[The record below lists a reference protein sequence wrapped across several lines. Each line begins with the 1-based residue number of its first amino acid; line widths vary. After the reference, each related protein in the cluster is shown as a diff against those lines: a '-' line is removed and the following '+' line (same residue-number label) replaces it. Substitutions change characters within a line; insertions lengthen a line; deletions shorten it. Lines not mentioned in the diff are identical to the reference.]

1 MNKYENLS
9 KEELLKLIEKQ
20 EAELKSKKYGL
31 VWDAERE
38 PEQVVLDCES
48 NLPVLKR
55 VKGKEIRTNDED
67 DNILIEGDNY
77 HALTVLNY
85 THKEKID
92 VIYIDPPYNTG
103 NKDFVYND
111 RYVDREDGY
120 RHSKWLNFMEKRL
133 NLAKNLLKETGVIFI
148 SIDDNE
154 VAQLKM
160 LCDKVFG
167 EINFENIFNIK
178 VRHEN
183 RILRQ
188 DIRYQQTLEYLV
200 CYSKQSKIY
209 TPARIENLKDIEND
223 YRYEIK
229 ISAKK
234 PDKIVNIKGY
244 DIEIYQ
250 KEDYKLIQVN
260 NGLGSLKQYSIRGSL
275 ITQKGS
281 ASEFYEKNLKQRKGE
296 DGLGALYRV
305 MGMGE
310 KGDGLGYRFITQP
323 SSNKIKNGIYYQG
336 RPIKIKTNNNLPY
349 PNYFDFVGEFN
360 NVGYEGET
368 DFKNGKKPL
377 VFIEKILQIAGF
389 SRNGTI
395 LDFFAGS
402 GSVGHAILGLNKKDN
417 GNRKFILCTNN
428 DLNGY
433 EKEFRE
439 KNTSEKEMQ
448 KYGICQRVT
457 YPRLEKVIKGYQ
469 NSKAEDVEGLGGNLQ
484 YFKTDLVKKTTAVQT
499 KLDITFK
506 CTEMLCVKENIFNL
520 EKEVEDWKIFSSN
533 KKDKFLCIYYNF
545 IEKSFDDFL
554 TELKKIKAEKAV
566 YIFSL
571 SDELDEEIIAGVENA
586 RLESIP
592 QKILKVYEEWV
603 KKNVPMR
610 SDLILLEFQRAKER
624 IFDQEDKEEG
634 ARLLRIVLEKTIV
647 KISQQNGVEFLKE
660 NAKGEKTSILN
671 DKLKGKSIFSKVQ
684 WEENKTFLAI
694 GNYAA
699 HGEYDQ
705 YELEQVKNFY
715 KHVQA
720 LLSKFNLE

>member
-1 MNKYENLS
+1 MSKYKDLS

-55 VKGKEIRTNDED
+55 VKGKEIKTNDEQ

-111 RYVDREDGY
+111 RYVDKEDGY

-160 LCDKVFG
+160 LCDKIFG
-167 EINFENIFNIK
+167 EDNFIAQIVWQKKYAASNDSKTIASVHEYILCYTVSINGWKPKLFKRSDDLNAKYKNPDNDIRGDWYATNLSVKTFSVKNYYEIISPNGNKFLPPPTRCWVFSK
-178 VRHEN
+178 EKYKELLEDN
-183 RILRQ
+183 RI
-188 DIRYQQTLEYLV
+188 TF
-200 CYSKQSKIY
+200 
-209 TPARIENLKDIEND
+209 
-223 YRYEIK
+223 
-229 ISAKK
+229 
-234 PDKIVNIKGY
+234 G
-244 DIEIYQ
+244 
-250 KEDYKLIQVN
+250 
-260 NGLGSLKQYSIRGSL
+260 
-275 ITQKGS
+275 
-281 ASEFYEKNLKQRKGE
+281 
-296 DGLGALYRV
+296 
-305 MGMGE
+305 
-310 KGDGLGYRFITQP
+310 
-323 SSNKIKNGIYYQG
+323 KNGNTRPYLKTFLSEVQQG
-336 RPIKIKTNNNLPY
+336 VVPDTLWLHKDAGHNIEAKSLLRSMFGDLNNL
-349 PNYFDFVGEFN
+349 FDTPKPVRLIKRILEIS
-360 NVGYEGET
+360 T
-368 DFKNGKKPL
+368 KKNSI
-377 VFIEKILQIAGF
+377 V
-389 SRNGTI
+389 
-395 LDFFAGS
+395 LDFMAGS
-402 GSVGHAILGLNKKDN
+402 GTTGQAVLELNSSDK
-417 GNRKFILCTNN
+417 GSRKFILCTNN
-428 DLNGY
+428 ENKIAED
-433 EKEFRE
+433 
-439 KNTSEKEMQ
+439 
-448 KYGICQRVT
+448 ICQ
-457 YPRLEKVIKGYQ
+457 PRILKVIGGYSPQ
-469 NSKAEDVEGLGGNLQ
+469 KSERVIGLGGNLQ

-499 KLDITFK
+499 KLDITSK

-533 KKDKFLCIYYNF
+533 KKEKFLCVYYNF

-571 SDELDEEIIAGVENA
+571 SDELDEEIIAVVENA
-586 RLESIP
+586 SLEAIP

-624 IFDQEDKEEG
+624 IFDQKDKEEG

-671 DKLKGKSIFSKVQ
+671 DKLKGKNIFSKVQ